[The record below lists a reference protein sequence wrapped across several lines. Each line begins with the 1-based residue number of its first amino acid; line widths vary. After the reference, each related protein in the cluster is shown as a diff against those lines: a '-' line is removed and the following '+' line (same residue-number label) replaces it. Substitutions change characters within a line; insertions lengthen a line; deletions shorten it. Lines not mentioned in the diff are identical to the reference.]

1 MKWSL
6 PSKTPSTRSV
16 NARDQIYS
24 TGCSYSCI
32 EERKAS
38 GLQAWPK
45 VRTFTDAPHRLLS
58 LSSEHAKALEVEVD
72 RHGKYAYARHSPPQP
87 NRPGR
92 YWPWRFRDLGTT
104 LIMPTLL
111 TTSLPFHHIYAFRSR
126 PIAYWMEFEQ
136 MIIWDR
142 RPARTI
148 FLTVPHRWNVSIP
161 IGIHLQRARLSR
173 CNSLISFCT
182 CVDE

>member
-6 PSKTPSTRSV
+6 PRKIPSTRSV

-24 TGCSYSCI
+24 TSCSYSYI

-38 GLQAWPK
+38 DLQAWPK
-45 VRTFTDAPHRLLS
+45 VRTFTGAPHRLLFRTPQS
-58 LSSEHAKALEVEVD
+58 TGSWPSWKICPCPTRQILALTIL
-72 RHGKYAYARHSPPQP
+72 R
-87 NRPGR
+87 
-92 YWPWRFRDLGTT
+92 LGTT
-104 LIMPTLL
+104 LIMQTLL

-126 PIAYWMEFEQ
+126 LIAYWMEFEQ

-161 IGIHLQRARLSR
+161 IGIHLQWARLSR
-173 CNSLISFCT
+173 CNSLIGFRT
-182 CVDE
+182 CVDK